1 MPYFQYPDEFPLSS
15 LPPLI
20 RDAVIE
26 AQQITQ
32 APLGLVAAS
41 ALGAVSLVCQNLI
54 DVCRLNTLRGPVSLF
69 LLTLAESGERKNAV
83 DKLLMEPLYQQE
95 MLLYSRHKNELTTWK
110 NKEELLKAQKKA
122 LLSKLNKELRKGADE
137 SETLRQLEAL
147 QKNRGEKPVR
157 YKFIFNDAT
166 TYKFEMGKGITLRD
180 GKDVTIV
187 ATGILVGEA
196 IKAGELLAAEGIDAR
211 IINIHTIKPIDK
223 ELL

>member
-1 MPYFQYPDEFPLSS
+1 MSFGQPCDEFPLSS

-69 LLTLAESGERKNAV
+69 FLTLAESGERKTAV
-83 DKLLMEPLYQQE
+83 DKLLMKPLYQQE
-95 MLLYSRHKNELTTWK
+95 MQLYSRYKVNW
-110 NKEELLKAQKKA
+110 
-122 LLSKLNKELRKGADE
+122 LSGKTRKTFKGSEKSIVVKLNKELRKGADE
-137 SETLRQLEAL
+137 SETLRQLEVL
-147 QKNRGEKPVR
+147 QKNSAEEPVR

-166 TYKFEMGKGITLRD
+166 TAQLRISFVVNGVQWVLCQMKPVLYLMD
-180 GKDVTIV
+180 IPC
-187 ATGILVGEA
+187 LSC
-196 IKAGELLAAEGIDAR
+196 LLLTKCGMALYCLWTER
-211 IINIHTIKPIDK
+211 MNPNR
-223 ELL
+223 